1 MRSYLADASPRSG
14 MSSSR
19 TGQTSALLDRISR
32 LQSRLNERVSLA
44 GLANSIQ
51 LDKRKSESTE
61 ASKFNEPPAV
71 DRKLGLNVDGADQIS
86 ARTADVATRKSDSPP
101 AASQAEPAEQGAPVA
116 AYLARGLRN
125 HETKGR
131 AQDVAALTSKINE
144 LEDTLRA
151 SEALSRNLRHQL
163 TQTQE
168 EFAKQSKELTAV
180 SMSLDA
186 STKSQDAMKSQL
198 RMLEAEKEALE
209 HAQHGLRSVAEDS
222 ALSVQIDDM
231 KLEIE
236 GKDRTIKRLESMLQE
251 DATTTSKTEK
261 GPNDSENEAQVMSAA
276 DVDPE
281 LQQYAEVTHVAGTST
296 SKDADMAVQSALASP
311 SQDADN
317 DSLRSKKD
325 EKISTLE
332 VCFMMRIFE
341 KYARTVARTSIL
353 LTTSARPP
361 HSCCV
366 TRQVL
371 HSMPRADLSV
381 SFSKA

>member
-51 LDKRKSESTE
+51 LDKRKSESMQYYTTE
-61 ASKFNEPPAV
+61 ASRFNEPPAV
-71 DRKLGLNVDGADQIS
+71 DRKLGLNADGADQNS
-86 ARTADVATRKSDSPP
+86 ARTAEVATRMSDSPP
-101 AASQAEPAEQGAPVA
+101 AASQADPADQRAPVA
-116 AYLARGLRN
+116 AY
-125 HETKGR
+125 HETKGC
-131 AQDVAALTSKINE
+131 AQDAASLTSKINE

-151 SEALSRNLRHQL
+151 SEAQSRNLRHQL

-186 STKSQDAMKSQL
+186 SKKSQDAIKSQL

-209 HAQHGLRSVAEDS
+209 HVNHGLRFVADDS
-222 ALSVQIDDM
+222 LSVQIDKM

-236 GKDRTIKRLESMLQE
+236 GKDRKIKRLESMLRE
-251 DATTTSKTEK
+251 DATTTSTRDK
-261 GPNDSENEAQVMSAA
+261 GLNDSENEAQAISAA
-276 DVDPE
+276 VVDPDPE

-296 SKDADMAVQSALASP
+296 SKDTDMAVQSALASP
-311 SQDADN
+311 SQNADN

-325 EKISTLE
+325 KKISTLE
-332 VCFMMRIFE
+332 VCFLMQIFE
-341 KYARTVARTSIL
+341 KYTRTVARTSIL
-353 LTTSARPP
+353 LTSSPRPS
-361 HSCCV
+361 HSCCA

-371 HSMPRADLSV
+371 HSMPRAELSV
-381 SFSKA
+381 SFSKV